1 MYGYVFCA
9 WEFCIL
15 FGVFLWGVASAFS
28 GGGGSHVGVLVRG
41 RGAGGAGGGAPVFLG
56 GIGGACLHK
65 PGWAE

>member
-9 WEFCIL
+9 WEFCIS

-41 RGAGGAGGGAPVFLG
+41 RGAGGAGGRGAGFPRGDRGCV
-56 GIGGACLHK
+56 
-65 PGWAE
+65 PT